1 MTLTV
6 RTNLMNR
13 LRPPMSLLTKAP
25 SKALH
30 RKVAPRTKKA
40 VLPPRRDPEVQV
52 DLVGM
57 DAAGAAVDV
66 VACPLVIAGCRH
78 AIGAAINNSPAAAP
92 TVALH
97 RTAAEVRRARRIG
110 VTVIYLRNSARGSSK
125 PKPRSIAS
133 AKPSKAFSMISTTS
147 RSN

>member
-30 RKVAPRTKKA
+30 RKVAPLTKKA
-40 VLPPRRDPEVQV
+40 VLPPRRDREVQV
-52 DLVGM
+52 DQVGM
-57 DAAGAAVDV
+57 DAAGAV
-66 VACPLVIAGCRH
+66 VVVVVCPLVIAGCRR

-97 RTAAEVRRARRIG
+97 RTAEVRRAKRIG
-110 VTVIYLRNSARGSSK
+110 VTVIYSRNSARGSSK
-125 PKPRSIAS
+125 PKPRSIGS